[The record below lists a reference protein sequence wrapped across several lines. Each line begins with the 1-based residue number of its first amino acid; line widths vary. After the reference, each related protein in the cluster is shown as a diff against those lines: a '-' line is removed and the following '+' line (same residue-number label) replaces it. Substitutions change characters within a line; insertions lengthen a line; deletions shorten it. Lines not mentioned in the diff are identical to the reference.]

1 MSQVCAKHG
10 VCVANSNAPRRA
22 RLALPLGLAAAVT
35 LAGCRYLADDRGIFV
50 NPRDDYLDAEVGAPL
65 TMPPDLDDEHIADS
79 WPIPEVRPDDTAKN
93 YPKAP
98 PRPEVFVGGD
108 IDAVKIQ
115 KLGPRSWIVLPDAP
129 EQAWPLVK
137 DFLAENGVAV
147 GREDVP
153 SGLVESA
160 WMVIADRDYDDVVRT
175 AIATGQ
181 REGAGGEGASGADSA
196 AAADALPPTRYR
208 LRFRVERGIRRG
220 STEVHVEHDRI
231 VGVGNEPSPGFSQVE
246 ANVTA
251 GLADYFA
258 AKVAATVSMAG
269 RAIVAE
275 SKAQIV
281 KDADGYPSLR
291 LSVDFDRAWATVGQ
305 ALERAEIEVAEADR
319 DAAVFRA
326 VFPTSGKRGWLKR
339 LIPGGERGANAAVI
353 IRLDADSERV
363 RIRVTAADGG
373 PLALE
378 LAEQVLLTLREY
390 A

>member
-1 MSQVCAKHG
+1 MSHG
-10 VCVANSNAPRRA
+10 PAHKTLPPRQA
-22 RLALPLGLAAAVT
+22 ATLLLGLAAAWM
-35 LAGCRYLADDRGIFV
+35 LPGCRYLADDRGIFV
-50 NPRDDYLDAEVGAPL
+50 DPRDDYLDAQVGEPL
-65 TMPPDLDDEHIADS
+65 AMPPDLDDKRIADS
-79 WPIPEVRPDDTAKN
+79 WPIPQASTDDAAKN

-153 SGLVESA
+153 TGLVESA
-160 WMVIADRDYDDVVRT
+160 WMVIADRDYDDVVRA
-175 AIATGQ
+175 AIAKGQ
-181 REGAGGEGASGADSA
+181 REAVAGDQAG
-196 AAADALPPTRYR
+196 DALPPTRYR
-208 LRFRVERGIRRG
+208 LRFHVERGIRRG

-231 VGVGNEPSPGFSQVE
+231 VGVGSEASPEFSQVE

-251 GLADYFA
+251 RLADYFA

-281 KDADGYPSLR
+281 KDAAGYPSLR

-305 ALERAEIEVAEADR
+305 ALQRAEIEVAEADR
-319 DAAVFRA
+319 DAAIFRA
-326 VFPTSGKRGWLKR
+326 LFPTSGRGGWLKR
-339 LIPGGERGANAAVI
+339 LVPGGERGANAVVV
-353 IRLDADSERV
+353 IRLDADAERV
-363 RIRVTAADGG
+363 RVSVTAADGR
-373 PLALE
+373 PLAVD
-378 LAEQVLLTLREY
+378 LAERVLLTLREY